1 MKKQDAQVITDLVI
15 KGGAAVLITKFL
27 ILPFWKTT
35 TRKQKESER
44 KENAKKYT
52 IKIIDKKTG
61 RRSTINLETQAQL
74 IYDSFYGNY
83 FTEDEEKA
91 IDAIKVI
98 PSQGT
103 NYIFDLAT
111 IYQNKFD
118 KDLKA
123 DFIKYLTN
131 TQWKSISFKFD
142 KF

>member
-1 MKKQDAQVITDLVI
+1 MKKADIEIFQDLAI
-15 KGGAAVLITKFL
+15 KGTAAVLLTKFL
-27 ILPFWKTT
+27 IIPFWKKQTKT
-35 TRKQKESER
+35 QKEEER

-61 RRSTINLETQAQL
+61 RRYTINLETQAQL
-74 IYDSFYGNY
+74 IYDAFYSN
-83 FTEDEEKA
+83 FFVEDEEKA

-98 PSQGT
+98 PSKGT

-131 TQWKSISFKFD
+131 TQWKSIAFKFD
-142 KF
+142 RF